1 MRYSWLPPPFGPVGN
16 EENQISPA
24 PFLICSL
31 YAVRHTTCVVDV
43 GQLRHASDVR
53 LRYGTAETCACDVR
67 LRHRV
72 ATMCVFN
79 TATTCVCDV
88 RLRHGTAVTCVCNV
102 RQRRAAATQDSN
114 NISLRSGTT
123 PPRWPPL
130 PSRPPPPWA
139 VAWCWT
145 GWDVCH
151 LCCRRPLC
159 GVVGWFV
166 RCSAGRG
173 QPTCGRQ
180 GLTSRRPR
188 SK

>member
-67 LRHRV
+67 LRHRM
-72 ATMCVFN
+72 AAMCVFN

-102 RQRRAAATQDSN
+102 RQRRGAATQDSN

-151 LCCRRPLC
+151 LCCRRSLC

-166 RCSAGRG
+166 RCSAGR
-173 QPTCGRQ
+173 PAAGRA
-180 GLTSRRPR
+180 
-188 SK
+188 